1 MPKKHNSATAGI
13 INYTDYYMYFIQRLK
28 SIAVSCFQWENL
40 PLSVSQRFLEISTL
54 RRSFSLFFK
63 DDVLDEFFAMRCILQ
78 PPFDNYNIP
87 MIRAAYANNRYRNVL
102 NNTNSVIIFDNYL
115 HEPAWPAL
123 CMFAQQLTNIEVTK
137 AINLR
142 AQKTPVMILCDD
154 KQRLTME
161 NLFMKIDCGAPVIYG
176 TKNLDL
182 DSVKVL
188 NLEAPYLVDK
198 LQEEKINVL
207 HEAFSFLGVGSLEI
221 VKRERYI
228 TNEIQ
233 AANESNIAQRANRLK
248 ARTEAAEHINDM
260 FGLELSVSYSPIAE
274 QIADDM
280 LRRAK
285 TMEFDESGLN
295 SGGANDG
302 GVYNPSPNDM

>member
-1 MPKKHNSATAGI
+1 MPKKYNSNTAGI
-13 INYTDYYMYFIQRLK
+13 INYSDYYMYFIQRLK
-28 SIAVSCFQWENL
+28 AIAVSCFQWENL

-54 RRSFSLFFK
+54 RRSFCLFFR

-87 MIRAAYANNRYRNVL
+87 MIRTAYANNRYRNRL
-102 NNTNSVIIFDNYL
+102 NNTNSVIIYDNYL

-142 AQKTPVMILCDD
+142 AQKTPVMILCDE

-182 DSVKVL
+182 DGVKVL
-188 NLEAPYLVDK
+188 NLEAPYLLDK

-207 HEAFSFLGVGSLEI
+207 HEAFSYLGVGSLEI

-233 AANESNIAQRANRLK
+233 AANEGNIAQRANRLK
-248 ARTEAAEHINDM
+248 ARTEAAEHINAM
-260 FGLELSVSYSPIAE
+260 FSLDLSVTYSPVAD
-274 QIADDM
+274 QIANDM
-280 LRRAK
+280 LRRSGSL
-285 TMEFDESGLN
+285 EIDEPDLYK
-295 SGGANDG
+295 
-302 GVYNPSPNDM
+302 GVDV